1 MNWRKLI
8 GGELAAQEKKMNN
21 LEKEFQHLME
31 DQEWKIC
38 EIEQKYDSKVRKLQE
53 EWKQKSK

>member
-1 MNWRKLI
+1 
-8 GGELAAQEKKMNN
+8 MNN

-38 EIEQKYDSKVRKLQE
+38 EIEQKHERKVRRLQE
-53 EWKQKSK
+53 EWRQKSN